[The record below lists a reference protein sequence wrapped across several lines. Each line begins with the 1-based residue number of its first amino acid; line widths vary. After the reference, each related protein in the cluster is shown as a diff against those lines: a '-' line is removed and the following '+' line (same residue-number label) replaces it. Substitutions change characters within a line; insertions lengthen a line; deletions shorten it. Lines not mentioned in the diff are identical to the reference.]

1 MAFCNLHVHNEYS
14 LLDGVGKAD
23 DWCKR
28 AVELGQTHLAL
39 TNHGNIDGLL
49 DFQVAAIKNG
59 IVPLLGC
66 ELYVV
71 QDIRDKKS
79 KERFHITTL
88 VKNEVGF
95 KNLCNMLSIANLE
108 GFYYK
113 PRVDYSII
121 LNHCEGLVWL
131 SGCALT
137 PMINSAGEKFLWRLR
152 RKVKDDFYFEVMP
165 HIFLKQIG
173 INAQAFEAAKQLNAK
188 VVATNDCHY
197 IRREDNELQEVLLA
211 VQTKAKWKDKNR
223 WRFDVEGLHLR
234 SEKEMLLA
242 FREQMRGGDELF
254 LNAIN
259 NSMEVAKKCENFRIE
274 KKDILLPAVYGLDKK
289 GESTYLRK
297 LCFEG
302 YRKIFNSDD
311 WAEEYLDR
319 FMEEF
324 KLIKKKGF
332 VRYFLVVH
340 ELINWCRDNG
350 IMVGP
355 GRGSVGGSLIAYL
368 IGITCVDPIEYGL
381 LFSRFINEN
390 RIDYPDIDIDFEDVK
405 MPRQHLE
412 ELYGKNNI
420 ASVSTFMK
428 MKGKGVIRDVS
439 RVFDV
444 PLSEVNEF
452 AKVIDDSDGD
462 NASVA
467 KAAKETPEGQ
477 KFTQKYKKVIDL
489 ASRLEGQIRGASK
502 HAAAVIVSA
511 EDLTQCSRCNIVL
524 RSGQEVV
531 NWEKENAEYCGLM
544 KLDNLALINLKILN
558 NARKLIKE
566 THGHDIV
573 FENIKPTDKRVFKM
587 LSRGETAGVFQFNTW
602 ATTKLTERLG
612 VKNFGTMYD
621 IVALVRPGPAD
632 SGMTDDYVDR
642 AKGKKWKKKHPIYE
656 DITKDTLGIIIY
668 QEQVMQVISRVA
680 GLNYSTA
687 DKIRKIISKK
697 RDQKMF
703 AEYLEMF
710 IQGCKDQKTLT
721 EQEAREFWDAL
732 QSHSRYSFN
741 KSHSVEYALISYWCV
756 DGTTRLY
763 DWDNKKYI
771 SISKAFKTGIK
782 NIACYDEKTKKTVCG
797 KVKKIIRT
805 TGAKNVDLKMGY
817 KVRMKSGKTICCSKD
832 HKFLTSNGYVA
843 LKDLNCGDL
852 VAVEKRISNSS
863 KPGVG
868 EKISFSLKKHWM
880 NLSSDERKKRLGFC
894 SAGGKEAARIGV
906 MKKRWKTMSPDERER
921 RLLPWIEA
929 AAKSENG
936 FKSRF
941 VGNAKD
947 GHMVFSKNE
956 YVLDN
961 WLFENNLKHETQV
974 QINGKFADFY
984 CKGVYIEFDGMNRPE
999 KYFEDKFGEEPFVV
1013 ITNINQIENKLHFL
1027 LEEDFMRSGEKI
1039 IFEPIKKIS
1048 KWKKRVMYDVVMEK
1062 EPHNF
1067 LANGIVVHNCAYLK
1081 AYYPAE
1087 FICANLTY
1095 GGDGKKEELIEEARR
1110 IGLQIVLP
1118 KVGVSAALKWVVKD
1132 GELIAPFVEIKG
1144 IGDKSAL
1151 EIVKYKT
1158 SSKKGFFTL
1167 GVVNKELSPK
1177 IKEILTDVGAFGDK
1191 PVGNLQDFFSF
1202 DIGKK

>member
-1 MAFCNLHVHNEYS
+1 MFCNLHVHNEYS
-14 LLDGVGKAD
+14 LLDGVGKAEE
-23 DWCKR
+23 WCKR
-28 AVELGQTHLAL
+28 AKELEQTHLAL

-49 DFQVAAIKNG
+49 NFQSVAKKAGIKP
-59 IVPLLGC
+59 IMGC

-71 QDIRDKKS
+71 PDILDKKNKS
-79 KERFHITTL
+79 RQHLTVL
-88 VKNEVGF
+88 VKNEAGF
-95 KNLCNMLSIANLE
+95 QNLCKMLSIANLQ

-121 LNHCEGLVWL
+121 LKNCDGLVFL
-131 SGCALT
+131 SGCAASPIYT
-137 PMINSAGEKFLWRLR
+137 PQGEKFFWKLH
-152 RKVKDDFYFEVMP
+152 RKIKDDLYFEIMP
-165 HIFLKQIG
+165 HQILRQ
-173 INAQAFEAAKQLNAK
+173 IDVNRKAMVAAAELGAK
-188 VVATNDCHY
+188 VVVTNDCHY
-197 IRREDNELQEVLLA
+197 VNYKDAMLQEVLLA
-211 VQTKAKWKDKNR
+211 VQMKAKWNDKNR
-223 WRFDVEGLHLR
+223 WKFETTGLHLR
-234 SEKEMLLA
+234 SEEEMLHA
-242 FREQMRGGDELF
+242 FHEQSVIPKEF
-254 LNAIN
+254 LLKAIDN
-259 NSMEVAKKCENFRIE
+259 TMEVAVKCESFEI
-274 KKDILLPAVYGLDKK
+274 KKKEIFLPPVAGVPTKK
-289 GESTYLRK
+289 EGSQLRK
-297 LCFEG
+297 LCFDG
-302 YRKIFNSDD
+302 YRKIFGTDD
-311 WAEEYLDR
+311 WDERYLAR
-319 FMEEF
+319 FQEEF
-324 KLIKKKGF
+324 LLIKKKNF
-332 VRYFLVVH
+332 IRYFLIVH
-340 ELINWCRDNG
+340 ELISWCSDNN
-350 IMVGP
+350 IMTGP

-368 IGITCVDPIEYGL
+368 IGITKSVDPIKYDL
-381 LFSRFINEN
+381 LFSRFIDEN
-390 RIDYPDIDIDFEDVK
+390 RLDYPDIDIDFEDTK
-405 MPRQHLE
+405 RALIREHLE

-420 ASVSTFMK
+420 ASVSTFSK

-444 PLSEVNEF
+444 PLDEVNKF
-452 AKVIDDSDGD
+452 AKVIEDPADKKDTD
-462 NASVA
+462 CVLRAL
-467 KAAKETPEGQ
+467 KETPEGLA
-477 KFTQKYKKVIDL
+477 FNEKYPKVADL
-489 ASRLEGQIRGASK
+489 ACSLEGQIRSCGQ
-502 HAAAVIVSA
+502 HAAALIVSE
-511 EDLTQCSRCNIVL
+511 EDLTQGTRCNISI

-531 NWEKENAEYCGLM
+531 NFDKDDAEFVGLM
-544 KLDNLALINLKILN
+544 KLDILGLVQLSILN
-558 NARKLIKE
+558 ETRRLIKQNYGKE
-566 THGHDIV
+566 ID
-573 FENIKPTDKRVFKM
+573 FEKLEPNDKKIFKM
-587 LSRGETAGVFQFNTW
+587 LSNGETVGVFQFNTW
-602 ATTKLTERLG
+602 ATTKLAKRIIID
-612 VKNFGTMYD
+612 NFGLMSD
-621 IVALVRPGPAD
+621 VVALVRPGPSD
-632 SGMTDDYVDR
+632 SGMTDDFIKR
-642 AKGKKWKKKHPIYE
+642 KHGAKWKKKHPIYE
-656 DITKDTLGIIIY
+656 DITKSTYGIVIY
-668 QEQVMQVISRVA
+668 QEQVMQVIYRVA
-680 GLNYSTA
+680 GLSYSTS

-697 RDQKMF
+697 RDQSMF
-703 AEYLEMF
+703 DEYKTMF
-710 IQGCKDQKTLT
+710 IEGCKKQKTLS
-721 EQEAREFWDAL
+721 EIEANEFWEAL

-741 KSHSVEYALISYWCV
+741 RSHSVSYALISYWCV

-999 KYFEDKFGEEPFVV
+999 KYFEDKFGEEPLVV

-1081 AYYPAE
+1081 LYYPAE
-1087 FICANLTY
+1087 FICANLTF
-1095 GGDGKKEELIEEARR
+1095 GAEGKKVELVEEAERLGLNIVFPK
-1110 IGLQIVLP
+1110 IGI
-1118 KVGVSAALKWVVKD
+1118 SDAFKWVVKD
-1132 GELIAPFVEIKG
+1132 KDLFVPFIEIKG
-1144 IGDKSAL
+1144 VGDKTA
-1151 EIVKYKT
+1151 EKFAAYRT
-1158 SSKKGFFTL
+1158 PTKKGFFTL
-1167 GVVNKELSPK
+1167 SPVPVSNDEGAGK
-1177 IKEILTDVGAFGDK
+1177 ILAEIGAFGEK
-1191 PVGNLQDFFSF
+1191 PT
-1202 DIGKK
+1202 GK